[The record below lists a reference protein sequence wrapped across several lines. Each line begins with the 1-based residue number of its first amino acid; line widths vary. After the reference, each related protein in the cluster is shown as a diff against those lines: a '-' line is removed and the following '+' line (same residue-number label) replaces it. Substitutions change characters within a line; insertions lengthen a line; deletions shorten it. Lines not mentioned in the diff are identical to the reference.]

1 MCFYIWQSPY
11 SERNTGLIGFRK
23 RLFDIETLLEAIH
36 TAAAVHQLLFAGKER
51 MALGA
56 DFYLQLRLSGTGF
69 KRLTAYAMDDCLAIL
84 GMDFLF
90 HAVSPLLRMP
100 VSGSQNRET

>member
-56 DFYLQLRLSGTGF
+56 DFDADLGDSGDGLQRV
-69 KRLTAYAMDDCLAIL
+69 TAGAANYSRAIL
-84 GMDFLF
+84 GMDAFF
-90 HAVSPLLRMP
+90 HAISPLSNSWR
-100 VSGSQNRET
+100 QC